1 MSVRYFATRVRIS
14 SQCSNQFV
22 EERKGNRQQTFPQIT
37 VTVSLKLKMIYH
49 VTKLQQQR
57 AKREFPIC
65 VVVTEQAQE
74 KGLSLSWESAI
85 YLALVCGMDN
95 SMLRSLI

>member
-1 MSVRYFATRVRIS
+1 MTH
-14 SQCSNQFV
+14 C
-22 EERKGNRQQTFPQIT
+22 
-37 VTVSLKLKMIYH
+37 
-49 VTKLQQQR
+49 VTKSQEQS
-57 AKREFPIC
+57 AKQEFPIC

-74 KGLSLSWESAI
+74 EALSLSWESAI